1 MKRLLFLSL
10 FLLPVALSAQT
21 PFRYS
26 AKFVCGKP
34 TAVEIG
40 SLAVAPGTY
49 FTAINVH
56 NLSFN
61 QNVTIRKRFSFGK
74 ISEQPGGLSQW
85 FSVTLLPGQTMLI
98 DCRDILSRVGGPPF
112 AEGVAELISTL
123 DIDVIGVYTTV
134 GAGNLVTTMEIDRA
148 PRR

>member
-1 MKRLLFLSL
+1 MKRLLLVSL
-10 FLLPVALSAQT
+10 FLIPATLSAQT

-34 TAVEIG
+34 TAVETG

-56 NLSFN
+56 NLFN
-61 QNVTIRKRFSFGK
+61 NSAVGLRKRFSFGK
-74 ISEQPGGLSQW
+74 IGENPGGMSNWLST
-85 FSVTLLPGQTMLI
+85 TLQPGQTMLI
-98 DCRDILSRVGGPPF
+98 DCRDLLGNLGGPPF
-112 AEGVAELISTL
+112 AEGVAEIISSG

-134 GAGNLVTTMEIDRA
+134 GASNLVTTMEIDRV